1 VEDPRMNDIV
11 KLIMDSGTTIA
22 VLAYF
27 IYRDFKFMN
36 KLDTSLTVLNET
48 VNLIKDIELKKNEE
62 D

>member
-1 VEDPRMNDIV
+1 MMDELV
-11 KLIMDSGTTIA
+11 KLIMDSGTTIV

-48 VNLIKDIELKKNEE
+48 VDLIKEIELKRKEE
-62 D
+62 E

>member
-1 VEDPRMNDIV
+1 MNDIV
-11 KLIMDSGTTIA
+11 KLIMDSGTTI
-22 VLAYF
+22 VILAYF

>member
-1 VEDPRMNDIV
+1 MDEVV
-11 KLIMDSGTTIA
+11 KLIMDSGTTIV

-48 VNLIKDIELKKNEE
+48 VDLIKEIELKRKEE

>member
-1 VEDPRMNDIV
+1 MNEIV

-48 VNLIKDIELKKNEE
+48 VDLIKDIELKRKQEE
-62 D
+62 